1 MKLLKIQDNFTTIR
15 PTHNSISFKPIV
27 ETLKPEVIF
36 ALPGIAPLKMQ
47 EMIENLVAE
56 RHYIHIDVKEAI
68 DNAIKR
74 GTVTGKAFEKA
85 LQTSDTAPIDLI
97 LEQLKRIL
105 YYNPLNKKF
114 VITNFSES
122 RNDFMLFEKQV
133 CVCQNSNLPA
143 LIQVVT
149 FTKEAVPVTNPF
161 IAYLNNKTQFETDL
175 RTFFQNIDKDN
186 SGTIDFNEFITYMMQ
201 ISQ

>member
-1 MKLLKIQDNFTTIR
+1 MKLLQIQDNFTTIR

-133 CVCQNSNLPA
+133 CP
-143 LIQVVT
+143 IDKVVT

-186 SGTIDFNEFITYMMQ
+186 SGTIDFNEFMTYMM
-201 ISQ
+201 